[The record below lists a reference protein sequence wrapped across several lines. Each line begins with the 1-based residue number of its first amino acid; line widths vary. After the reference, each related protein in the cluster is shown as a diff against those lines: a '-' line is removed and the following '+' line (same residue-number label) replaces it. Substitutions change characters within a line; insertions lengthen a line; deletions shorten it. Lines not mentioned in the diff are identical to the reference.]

1 MRAAQRVALLGG
13 TFDPPHAG
21 HLAAVTACRQA
32 LRPDRFLLV
41 VANDPW
47 QKSPQ
52 RPVTP
57 AEDRF
62 AMVVAAAAELEGV
75 EASRMEIDRGGPSY
89 TIETVEQLRAE
100 AEAAGQPTP
109 EILMVVGADLLPTLP
124 TWERARE
131 LRRLVTVAVV
141 SRPGSPPSPPPPA
154 WRVVRIDGPQVDVSS
169 SAIRASLA
177 AGLAVDGLVPDAVIR
192 CIRCRG
198 LYAVDR

>member
-1 MRAAQRVALLGG
+1 MRVAQRVALLGG

-21 HLAAVTACRQA
+21 HLAAVAACQRA

-52 RPVTP
+52 RQVTP

-62 AMVVAAAAELEGV
+62 AMVVAAAGEIPGV

-89 TIETVEQLRAE
+89 TVETVEELRAE
-100 AEAAGQPTP
+100 AEAAGQAPP
-109 EILMVVGADLLPTLP
+109 DVLMVVGADLLPTLP
-124 TWERARE
+124 TWERAEE
-131 LRRLVTVAVV
+131 LCRLVTVAVV
-141 SRPGSPPSPPPPA
+141 SRPGAPLSPAPPG
-154 WRVVRIDGPQVDVSS
+154 WQVVRVDGPQVDVSS

-177 AGLAVDGLVPDAVIR
+177 AGRAVDGLVPGPVIR

-198 LYAVDR
+198 LYAVGR